1 MDLNKES
8 ILLHKANKGKLEV
21 ISKVKINNKK
31 DLSLLYTPGVGGVC
45 LEIKKKPSLAKE
57 LTSSKNTVVVITDG
71 SAVLGFGDIGV
82 IPSLPVM
89 EGKAAL
95 FKEFAGVDAFPITI
109 DTRDVDSFV
118 NTVKLISK
126 TFGGI
131 NLEDISAPRCFEIE
145 ERLKK
150 ELDIPVFHDD
160 QHGTAIIVLASL
172 INAIKVVNKPRN
184 LKIVVNGSGAAGISI
199 TKLLSDYGFSNILVC
214 DSVGIISKNRTDLN
228 KYKLDLLKITNKQ
241 NISGSLNDAL
251 NKADVFIGVSK
262 GNLLTFQDIKR
273 MNKDSIIF
281 SLANPVPE
289 IYPEE
294 AIKGGAKIIATGRS
308 DYPNQ
313 INNVLVFPGLFKA
326 LLKYDIKKVTE
337 NMQIDVGVAIS
348 KVVKKP
354 TKDLIV
360 PSVFDKKVI
369 IEIDRAI
376 KKYKK

>member
-131 NLEDISAPRCFEIE
+131 NL
-145 ERLKK
+145 
-150 ELDIPVFHDD
+150 
-160 QHGTAIIVLASL
+160 G
-172 INAIKVVNKPRN
+172 
-184 LKIVVNGSGAAGISI
+184 
-199 TKLLSDYGFSNILVC
+199 YFS
-214 DSVGIISKNRTDLN
+214 SKML
-228 KYKLDLLKITNKQ
+228 
-241 NISGSLNDAL
+241 
-251 NKADVFIGVSK
+251 
-262 GNLLTFQDIKR
+262 
-273 MNKDSIIF
+273 
-281 SLANPVPE
+281 
-289 IYPEE
+289 
-294 AIKGGAKIIATGRS
+294 
-308 DYPNQ
+308 
-313 INNVLVFPGLFKA
+313 
-326 LLKYDIKKVTE
+326 
-337 NMQIDVGVAIS
+337 
-348 KVVKKP
+348 
-354 TKDLIV
+354 
-360 PSVFDKKVI
+360 
-369 IEIDRAI
+369 
-376 KKYKK
+376 

>member
-1 MDLNKES
+1 
-8 ILLHKANKGKLEV
+8 
-21 ISKVKINNKK
+21 
-31 DLSLLYTPGVGGVC
+31 
-45 LEIKKKPSLAKE
+45 
-57 LTSSKNTVVVITDG
+57 
-71 SAVLGFGDIGV
+71 
-82 IPSLPVM
+82 
-89 EGKAAL
+89 
-95 FKEFAGVDAFPITI
+95 
-109 DTRDVDSFV
+109 
-118 NTVKLISK
+118 
-126 TFGGI
+126 
-131 NLEDISAPRCFEIE
+131 
-145 ERLKK
+145 
-150 ELDIPVFHDD
+150 
-160 QHGTAIIVLASL
+160 
-172 INAIKVVNKPRN
+172 
-184 LKIVVNGSGAAGISI
+184 
-199 TKLLSDYGFSNILVC
+199 
-214 DSVGIISKNRTDLN
+214 
-228 KYKLDLLKITNKQ
+228 
-241 NISGSLNDAL
+241 
-251 NKADVFIGVSK
+251 
-262 GNLLTFQDIKR
+262 